1 MTMTERPIASQI
13 RPWVALILLGIAALT
28 FSATAQD
35 EPPAAEEPTPAT
47 PAGEIAAPAAKL
59 LIKVE
64 GAGMP
69 GTWFDH
75 VVHDTGECKSCH
87 HLGRYDQKCT
97 DCHKAKTEG
106 EVAGAQL
113 AFHENCYR
121 CHIEGGASNGK
132 AITCVEC
139 HKE

>member
-1 MTMTERPIASQI
+1 MTTSRVLLALLLAASLV
-13 RPWVALILLGIAALT
+13 WSAL
-28 FSATAQD
+28 AQEAPP
-35 EPPAAEEPTPAT
+35 EPPTPA
-47 PAGEIAAPAAKL
+47 EAPTDAPVGVPDRL

-87 HLGRYDQKCT
+87 HLGRTDQKCT
-97 DCHKAKTEG
+97 ECHLAKTTG
-106 EVAGAQL
+106 EVAAAQL
-113 AFHENCYR
+113 AFHENCYK
-121 CHIEGGASNGK
+121 CHVEGGASNDK
-132 AITCVEC
+132 AITCVDC

>member
-1 MTMTERPIASQI
+1 MGPRTLGVGLALVLAASLV
-13 RPWVALILLGIAALT
+13 WAAL
-28 FSATAQD
+28 AQ
-35 EPPAAEEPTPAT
+35 ENPPAPPAAEQA
-47 PAGEIAAPAAKL
+47 PAGGPVAAPERL

-69 GTWFDH
+69 GAWFDH
-75 VVHDTGECKSCH
+75 RNHDTGECQSCH
-87 HLGRYDQKCT
+87 HLGRTDQKCT
-97 DCHKAKTEG
+97 VCHLAKTTS

-113 AFHENCYR
+113 AFHENCYK
-121 CHIEGGASNGK
+121 CHVAGGASNDK